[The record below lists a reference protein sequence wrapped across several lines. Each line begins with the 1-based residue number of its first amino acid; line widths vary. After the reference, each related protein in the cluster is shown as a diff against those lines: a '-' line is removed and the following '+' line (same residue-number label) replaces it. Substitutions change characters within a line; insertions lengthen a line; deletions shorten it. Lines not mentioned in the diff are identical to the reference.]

1 MISIIIPSFNNLDY
15 LKLCIDSLT
24 KNSHYQNEI
33 LVHINEG
40 SDGSVDY
47 LNKKGITY
55 THSKNNIGLC
65 NACNII
71 SKKSNFDYILY
82 SHDDMY
88 FLPKWDLTLIERV
101 NELKDNKFYLS
112 SIMINGDPKLNGHL
126 NFHAGDTV
134 YNFDENLL
142 LNNYEELK
150 HDDFQGST
158 WAPHLI
164 HKEIWEKV
172 GGFSEEFSPGA
183 GSDPD
188 LNMKLWKEGV
198 RFFQCLGKSKV
209 YHFGSVTIRKKKD
222 KLFEK
227 NQGSKANKIF
237 LQKWGISIKTFK
249 NHYLRSNFFHNDELI
264 DPNKNI
270 EYYISLIKDKI
281 SLCYYKLSNLIKD
294 IT

>member
-15 LKLCIDSLT
+15 LKLCIDSLY
-24 KNSHYQNEI
+24 KNSYFKNEI
-33 LVHINEG
+33 LVHVNEG
-40 SDGSVDY
+40 SDGTINF
-47 LNKKGITY
+47 LKKEGITY
-55 THSKNNIGLC
+55 TYSKNNIGLC
-65 NACNII
+65 SACNLI

-88 FLPKWDLTLIERV
+88 FLPNWDLILIERV
-101 NELKDNKFYLS
+101 RELKDNKFYLS

-126 NFHAGDTV
+126 NLHAGDNIN
-134 YNFDENLL
+134 NFDEDYLLDNYKNLI
-142 LNNYEELK
+142 

-164 HKEIWEKV
+164 HKEMWNKV

-188 LNMKLWKEGV
+188 LNMKLWTEGV

-209 YHFGSVTIRKKKD
+209 YHFGSVTIRKKD
-222 KLFEK
+222 SKLFDK

-237 LQKWGISIKTFK
+237 LLKWGISIKTFK
-249 NHYLRSNFFHNDELI
+249 KYYLKANSFSNEELRN
-264 DPNKNI
+264 PNRNLG
-270 EYYISLIKDKI
+270 YFISITKDKI
-281 SLCYYKLSNLIKD
+281 LYTYYKLIKLIKN
-294 IT
+294 